1 MYSCGS
7 LTWKLLSG
15 KRSSSFPYANVMSV
29 ATPRS
34 AGIGE
39 IERLRFLMPDLLM
52 DVVDLSGSIAT
63 KGELI
68 STWRIPSR
76 RFQIWL
82 DLSAWQFLDVNIKNM
97 LFWHEVAKIQNG
109 SITSTRLEC
118 ITIVASM
125 FLGLLDITT
134 HNIGI
139 LAASLLIAGLS
150 GFRLYQKQMGEWCLQ
165 QLTAADRGAIELAV
179 DFGYE
184 PLLAKELLKSA
195 ILTLK
200 KQTRSRLLRDQYMA
214 RLQVLDVTPL
224 PSFPRSAWG

>member
-7 LTWKLLSG
+7 LDWKMLSG
-15 KRSSSFPYANVMSV
+15 KRSSSFSCVNVMSV
-29 ATPRS
+29 ATPRFT
-34 AGIGE
+34 GIGE

-63 KGELI
+63 KGKLI
-68 STWRIPSR
+68 STWRIPNR
-76 RFQIWL
+76 RFQICL
-82 DLSAWQFLDVNIKNM
+82 DLSAWQFLDVDIKNI

-109 SITSTRLEC
+109 SITSTRLEYV
-118 ITIVASM
+118 TIVAST

-150 GFRLYQKQMGEWCLQ
+150 GFRLYQKQMGELCLQ
-165 QLTAADRGAIELAV
+165 QLTAADRGAIELAM

-200 KQTRSRLLRDQYMA
+200 KQTGSRLLRDRYMA
-214 RLQVLDVTPL
+214 RLQVLDITPL
-224 PSFPRSAWG
+224 PSFPRSA